1 MSALWAILLV
11 SAVFLPTVV
20 GLPLLAARVRRS
32 GAGAGPLG
40 PFEEMWHP
48 AAVRS
53 RLEVE
58 SAEFRPAEGP
68 APGDPRWPLTTP
80 AR

>member
-1 MSALWAILLV
+1 MSALWAVLLV
-11 SAVFLPTVV
+11 SAVFLPTLV
-20 GLPLLAARVRRS
+20 GLPFLAARVRRS
-32 GAGAGPLG
+32 GAGGGLLG

-58 SAEFRPAEGP
+58 VAEYRPAEGL
-68 APGDPRWPLTTP
+68 APGDRLWPLTTP